1 MKKKF
6 AASLMSVS
14 ILTASLGGSIFA
26 AAPTTF
32 KDLKNVAGQEKIQS
46 LQEQGIIK
54 GVSASS
60 FAPNSSVTQAQAVQF
75 ISNGLGLASLELPD
89 VDASQTAHDLFP
101 AVKNDAWYAA
111 AFLDA
116 AQSGASIP
124 ANVDPTAKIT
134 REAYVDYLMDTLK
147 TAGNLP
153 MINILVPEIAD
164 EDQFDIMSLGSTQ
177 LAVAL
182 EIVQLDADKKFHPQ
196 EEITRAE
203 AAVML
208 YNAIDYMNQ
217 LKQPI
222 TILPIEEDGEMHILP
237 IEAE

>member
-14 ILTASLGGSIFA
+14 ILTASLGGSMFA

-46 LQEQGIIK
+46 LQEQGVIK

-60 FAPNSSVTQAQAVQF
+60 FAPNAAMTQAQAVQF
-75 ISNGLGLASLELPD
+75 ISNGLDLASLEISDMDPNE
-89 VDASQTAHDLFP
+89 TANDLFP
-101 AVKNDAWYAA
+101 AVKNDAWYAD
-111 AFLDA
+111 AFLTA
-116 AQSGASIP
+116 AQVGASIP
-124 ANVDPTAKIT
+124 TSVDPSAKIT

-147 TAGNLP
+147 IAGSLP

-177 LAVAL
+177 LAIAL

-203 AAVML
+203 AAVLL
-208 YNAIDYMNQ
+208 YNAMDYMDQ

-222 TILPIEEDGEMHILP
+222 TIQPDEDGEMHILP
-237 IEAE
+237 IKR

>member
-1 MKKKF
+1 MKKKL

-26 AAPTTF
+26 AAPTSF
-32 KDLKNVAGQEKIQS
+32 QDLKNVAGQDQIQS
-46 LQEQGIIK
+46 LQEKGIIK
-54 GVSASS
+54 GVSANS
-60 FAPNSSVTQAQAVQF
+60 FAPNALVTQAQAVQF
-75 ISNGLGLASLELPD
+75 ISNGLGLAALELPD
-89 VDASQTAHDLFP
+89 ADKTQTAHDLFP

-124 ANVDPTAKIT
+124 ATVDPSAKIT
-134 REAYVDYLMDTLK
+134 REAYVDYLIDSLK
-147 TAGNLP
+147 TAGDMP

-164 EDQFDIMSLGSTQ
+164 ESDFDIETLGSTQ
-177 LAVAL
+177 LAIAL

-196 EEITRAE
+196 DEITRAE

-208 YNAIDYMNQ
+208 YNAIDYLNQ

-222 TILPIEEDGEMHILP
+222 TTMPIDEDGDMHILP
-237 IEAE
+237 IEE